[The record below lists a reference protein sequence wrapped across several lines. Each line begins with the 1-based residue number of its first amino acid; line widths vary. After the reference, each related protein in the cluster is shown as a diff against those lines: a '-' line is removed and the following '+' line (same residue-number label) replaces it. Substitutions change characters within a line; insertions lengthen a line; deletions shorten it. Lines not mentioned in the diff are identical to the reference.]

1 MTMTATAAE
10 RQRRRRR
17 KLRDQGIIDMT
28 VKVPLAAKPAMRK
41 LATALRENPNYPIAA
56 NRLAPTARALKGIQ
70 QNLITAG
77 VDRVAIF
84 GSTARG
90 EDRPDSD
97 IDIFIDFDSKKIGG
111 LFGYVTVIGI
121 IEKSI
126 QRTFPNVDV
135 DVADHQTMKPRLRKN
150 AEAEALYVF

>member
-56 NRLAPTARALKGIQ
+56 NRLAPTARALKNIQ

>member
-1 MTMTATAAE
+1 MATTAAE
-10 RQRRRRR
+10 RQRKRRR

-28 VKVPLAAKPAMRK
+28 VKVPLTTIPAMRQ
-41 LATALRENPNYPIAA
+41 LAKALRENPNYPIAA
-56 NRLAPTARALKGIQ
+56 NRLAPTARVLKSIQ
-70 QNLITAG
+70 KNLITAG
-77 VDRVAIF
+77 VDHAAIF

-111 LFGYVTVIGI
+111 LFGYVNVIGI
-121 IEKSI
+121 IEESI
-126 QRTFPNVDV
+126 QQTFPNIDV
-135 DVADHQTMKPRLRKN
+135 DVADHQTMKPRIRKN

>member
-1 MTMTATAAE
+1 MATTAAE
-10 RQRRRRR
+10 RQRKRRR
-17 KLRDQGIIDMT
+17 KLRDQGIVDMT
-28 VKVPLAAKPAMRK
+28 VKVPLATKSAMRQ
-41 LATALRENPNYPIAA
+41 LARALRENPNYPIAA
-56 NRLAPTARALKGIQ
+56 NRLAPTAQALKHIQ

-77 VDRVAIF
+77 VDHAAIF

-111 LFGYVTVIGI
+111 LFGYVNVIGI

-135 DVADHQTMKPRLRKN
+135 DVADHKTMKPRILKN

>member
-1 MTMTATAAE
+1 MATTAAE
-10 RQRRRRR
+10 RQRKRRR

-28 VKVPLAAKPAMRK
+28 VKVPLATKPAMRE
-41 LATALRENPNYPIAA
+41 LARALRENPNYPIAA
-56 NRLAPTARALKGIQ
+56 NRLAPTARALKNIQ

-77 VDRVAIF
+77 VDHAAIF

-90 EDRPDSD
+90 DDRPDSD
-97 IDIFIDFDSKKIGG
+97 IDIFIDFDSEKIGG
-111 LFGYVTVIGI
+111 LFGYVNVIGI

-126 QRTFPNVDV
+126 QRTFPRVIVDV
-135 DVADHQTMKPRLRKN
+135 SDYQTMKPRIRKN

>member
-1 MTMTATAAE
+1 MATTAAE
-10 RQRRRRR
+10 RQRKRRR

-28 VKVPLAAKPAMRK
+28 VKVPLATKPAMRQ
-41 LATALRENPNYPIAA
+41 LAKALRENPNYPIAT
-56 NRLAPTARALKGIQ
+56 NRLAPTAQALKNIQ

-77 VDRVAIF
+77 VDHAAIY

-111 LFGYVTVIGI
+111 LFGYVDVIGI

>member
-1 MTMTATAAE
+1 MSTTAAE
-10 RQRRRRR
+10 RQRKRRK

-28 VKVPLAAKPAMRK
+28 VKVPLATKPAMRE
-41 LATALRENPNYPIAA
+41 LAKALRENPNFPIAA

-77 VDRVAIF
+77 VDHAAIF

-90 EDRPDSD
+90 IDLPDSD
-97 IDIFIDFDSKKIGG
+97 IYIFIDFDSKKIGG
-111 LFGYVTVIGI
+111 LVGYVNVIEI

-126 QRTFPNVDV
+126 QQTFPNVDV
-135 DVADHQTMKPRLRKN
+135 DVTDRQTMKPRIRKN

>member
-1 MTMTATAAE
+1 MVATAAE
-10 RQRRRRR
+10 RQRKRRR

-28 VKVPLAAKPAMRK
+28 VKVPLATKPALRK
-41 LATALRENPNYPIAA
+41 LATALRENPNYPITA
-56 NRLAPTARALKGIQ
+56 NRLAPTARALKRIQ
-70 QNLITAG
+70 QNLIAAG

-90 EDRPDSD
+90 EDSPDSD
-97 IDIFIDFDSKKIGG
+97 IDVFIDFDSKKIGG
-111 LFGYVTVIGI
+111 LLGYMTVIGI

-126 QRTFPNVDV
+126 QRTFPDVDV
-135 DVADHQTMKPRLRKN
+135 DVADHQTMKPRIRKN

>member
-1 MTMTATAAE
+1 MTTTAAE
-10 RQRRRRR
+10 RQRKRRR

-28 VKVPLAAKPAMRK
+28 VKVPLTTKPAMRQ
-41 LATALRENPNYPIAA
+41 LARALRENPNYPIAA
-56 NRLAPTARALKGIQ
+56 NRLAPTAQALKHIQ
-70 QNLITAG
+70 QNLITYG
-77 VDRVAIF
+77 VDHAAIF

-121 IEKSI
+121 IEKAI
-126 QRTFPNVDV
+126 QRIFPNVDV
-135 DVADHQTMKPRLRKN
+135 DVADHKTMKPGIRKN
-150 AEAEALYVF
+150 AEGEALYVF